1 MFSGLPKF
9 SQKFAVVA
17 SSSALLASLWGCAQ
31 RDATTEPVTEPTNG
45 SALVKPSST
54 KSFGHRTP
62 PLQFPTAKIEAKEL
76 SLPLHLK
83 ATIEPDFGK
92 EVDVSSRIAG
102 RVKKVMVKPG
112 QFVAAK
118 ETTVIIDS
126 KDVSE
131 LQAELVEAESK
142 LKMSKAHQQ
151 REGMIYEEQMQRPKA
166 LLDAE
171 AEDKEAKVK
180 RDLAESDFK
189 RVQELF
195 REKITSEKDYNAG
208 KAALAHAQAV
218 YEQAAG
224 DLAREQSLYKNV
236 PLMQHDVQLA
246 KAEVDRAKQHL
257 DTIVQRLEFLGMTP
271 EMVHQTLLTGR
282 LTGEV
287 RIAAPV
293 AGVVSRQEVEAGEHV
308 QPDKPILTITDLSTV
323 IVRADLPETHLS
335 RVKLGSKVIIRVPS
349 YRSQQFLG
357 AINFISDQVNPQTHT
372 VAIRAQLDNADRK
385 LKKDMS
391 AEIDLEA
398 QPARLLICP
407 KKAISER
414 REQAQ
419 VFVKTAD
426 GGFEERNVTIGG
438 ETKDAVEIVS
448 GLEEGDEVAI
458 DGLKQIRAELAHH
471 T

>member
-1 MFSGLPKF
+1 MFSGLSTF
-9 SQKFAVVA
+9 SKKFAVAA
-17 SSSALLASLWGCAQ
+17 SLSALLPGLWGCAQ
-31 RDATTEPVTEPTNG
+31 RETTTEAPNG
-45 SALVKPSST
+45 TTQVKPSLIRPL
-54 KSFGHRTP
+54 GHRTA
-62 PLQFPTAKIEAKEL
+62 PLQFPTAKIQAEEL

-102 RVKKVMVKPG
+102 RVKKILVKPG
-112 QFVAAK
+112 QTVSAK
-118 ETTVIIDS
+118 ETMVIIDS

-142 LKMSKAHQQ
+142 LKMFKAHHQ
-151 REGMIYEEQMQRPKA
+151 REVMIYEEQMERPKA

-171 AEDKEAKVK
+171 AQHKEAKVK
-180 RDLAESDFK
+180 RDLAESDFQ

-195 REKITSEKDYNAG
+195 KEKITSEKEYNAG

-218 YEQAAG
+218 YDQAAG

-246 KAEVDRAKQHL
+246 KAEVERAKQHL
-257 DTIVQRLEFLGMTP
+257 DTIIQRLEFLGMSAD
-271 EMVHQTLLTGR
+271 MVHQTLISGR

-293 AGVVSRQEVEAGEHV
+293 SGVVSRQEVEAGEHV

-335 RVKLGSKVIIRVPS
+335 RVKLGSKVVIRVPS
-349 YRSQQFLG
+349 YRSQQFMG

-398 QPARLLICP
+398 QPARVLICP

-414 REQAQ
+414 KEQAQ
-419 VFVKTAD
+419 VFVKTGD

-438 ETKDAVEIVS
+438 ETEDAVEIVS

-471 T
+471 N